1 MQAMFS
7 GIRGKL
13 TLAAGI
19 PTLVALGFAA
29 TVVFRDYA
37 VWQDQKRLERLAA
50 LATATTELV
59 HTLQSERGMSSGYV
73 GSAGEKFASELP
85 RQLQLV
91 DSARALFAREVERV
105 DVPAAAEAAM
115 AVQASLDLLVA
126 VRAEVQMLRTSPP
139 KVVAAYTAH
148 VTVLLDLIDEYAQ
161 QISDPEARRQF
172 RGMEALAR
180 AKEWAGRERAT
191 VNGALGSGKFDSLGV
206 FRAWVTT
213 LAGQDVESA
222 AARRTAE
229 PFVRRLLDSVQ
240 TLPAASAV
248 ARIRQDVIA
257 VPIGGALSASPEAW
271 FSAASVM
278 IDAQRGVER
287 AVADSVQARAARKGA
302 VALTTLTMITAVAVV
317 ILGLATAVATTTIR
331 NILRVTRR
339 VTERTGH
346 VHHGLLVQIQ
356 QVLDSLA
363 RGDFSGTIDNRIA
376 KLDIRDTDELGQMAA
391 SLDGMIDAAAH
402 TGDAVSR
409 VQQTMK
415 DLVHTN
421 RRIADAAV
429 AGSLDQRADPSRF
442 EGEFNALVRELNR
455 TMDAIEQP
463 LTEARQCL
471 QAMAGRDLAVQMTGD
486 YRGEYQ
492 VIKQAI
498 NTTGANLREA
508 LQQVRAS
515 VEQVADA
522 SRQIATTS
530 ESLAESAQRQAYAIS
545 VVDQAV
551 ADLAT
556 GADHAAASATEVTS
570 LASDAR
576 QHADRGATASDDLGQ
591 AIERIRSSSD
601 ATSKIVRTIDEIA
614 FQTNLLALNAAVEAA
629 RAGDAGRGFAVVAE
643 EVRALAL
650 RSAEAART
658 TSALIEESTRD
669 TAHGVALRDRVQST
683 LRDILSSVSR
693 VDQVANAMRAES
705 LGQRDQVK
713 QITERAGEMNS
724 LAQSV
729 AASAEEGAAASEE
742 LLAQSQVLSD
752 TVQEFRT
759 ERDRPR
765 TASHRYLRAS

>member
-257 VPIGGALSASPEAW
+257 VPIGGALSASPRRG
-271 FSAASVM
+271 SAPPAS
-278 IDAQRGVER
+278 
-287 AVADSVQARAARKGA
+287 
-302 VALTTLTMITAVAVV
+302 
-317 ILGLATAVATTTIR
+317 
-331 NILRVTRR
+331 
-339 VTERTGH
+339 
-346 VHHGLLVQIQ
+346 
-356 QVLDSLA
+356 
-363 RGDFSGTIDNRIA
+363 
-376 KLDIRDTDELGQMAA
+376 
-391 SLDGMIDAAAH
+391 
-402 TGDAVSR
+402 
-409 VQQTMK
+409 
-415 DLVHTN
+415 
-421 RRIADAAV
+421 
-429 AGSLDQRADPSRF
+429 
-442 EGEFNALVRELNR
+442 
-455 TMDAIEQP
+455 
-463 LTEARQCL
+463 
-471 QAMAGRDLAVQMTGD
+471 
-486 YRGEYQ
+486 
-492 VIKQAI
+492 
-498 NTTGANLREA
+498 
-508 LQQVRAS
+508 
-515 VEQVADA
+515 
-522 SRQIATTS
+522 
-530 ESLAESAQRQAYAIS
+530 
-545 VVDQAV
+545 
-551 ADLAT
+551 
-556 GADHAAASATEVTS
+556 
-570 LASDAR
+570 
-576 QHADRGATASDDLGQ
+576 
-591 AIERIRSSSD
+591 
-601 ATSKIVRTIDEIA
+601 
-614 FQTNLLALNAAVEAA
+614 
-629 RAGDAGRGFAVVAE
+629 
-643 EVRALAL
+643 
-650 RSAEAART
+650 
-658 TSALIEESTRD
+658 
-669 TAHGVALRDRVQST
+669 
-683 LRDILSSVSR
+683 
-693 VDQVANAMRAES
+693 
-705 LGQRDQVK
+705 
-713 QITERAGEMNS
+713 
-724 LAQSV
+724 
-729 AASAEEGAAASEE
+729 
-742 LLAQSQVLSD
+742 
-752 TVQEFRT
+752 
-759 ERDRPR
+759 
-765 TASHRYLRAS
+765 